1 MIDPNFFLG
10 YPVPFKDICKVY
22 PPKVKD
28 ILNNKDYPVYK
39 KLFLSCQE
47 DIEDEYV
54 EANLPV
60 EDMPT
65 PFEYLFVMMA
75 AENKIK
81 KIVEDGFKFFI
92 GEPVT
97 ILQEQQMI
105 IIGELEE
112 VLKNIKSIDQLRIIK
127 KEDYFDFQQL
137 LRRACG
143 EKEVEPYNPDENA
156 KVKYFKAKARLRD
169 RVKAKNSKD
178 GLTFGSTL
186 AAISCMGFNLNPLN
200 IGELSY
206 VAVSVLI
213 RYYQEKNKYE
223 IDIQSLLAGASS
235 KKVKPR
241 NWIRNIEDL

>member
-28 ILNNKDYPVYK
+28 ILNNKDFPVYK

-54 EANLPV
+54 EAKLST
-60 EDMPT
+60 EGMPT

-75 AENKIK
+75 AEPKIK
-81 KIVEDGFKFFI
+81 IIVEEGFKFFI

-97 ILQEQQMI
+97 ILQDQKI
-105 IIGELEE
+105 IIVGELKE

-127 KEDYFDFQQL
+127 EENYFDFQQL

>member
-54 EANLPV
+54 EANLSV

-75 AENKIK
+75 AESKIK